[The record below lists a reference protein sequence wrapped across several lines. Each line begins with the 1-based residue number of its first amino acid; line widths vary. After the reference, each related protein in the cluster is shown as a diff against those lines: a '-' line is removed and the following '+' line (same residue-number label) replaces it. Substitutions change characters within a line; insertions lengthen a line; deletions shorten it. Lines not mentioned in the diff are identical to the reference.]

1 MTDQSDDDSDPGG
14 VELVDIR
21 ELIPSEWH
29 GQQTWVSSYRAYGL
43 PQAELGATEPFEL
56 LGVRGQ
62 LFWGGAPY
70 LEIKASMEP
79 QIDGSVVVHQEVGDF
94 KHAPCGPYLLLMA
107 PTRFGATPTAE
118 EDTRS
123 RLRSVLA
130 LLRLTVGR
138 NVAVEQL
145 GELIYTASTRKAT
158 VIEAF
163 RPPGFDPP
171 PDLSQAGL
179 GLISELNGVVHG
191 LSEQQRNRV
200 ELSLQWCFRATE
212 TIGINAFLMYWFAL
226 DALAM
231 SRRGG
236 LAPVEEQLAR
246 IYQIDRP
253 GLRSRFRLGQLLG
266 VRDRIVHEGFHPVIH
281 TRVLD
286 LMGAVYWDLLL
297 DILGLDPRRA
307 AGRIVPVQDMNLFP
321 WPS

>member
-1 MTDQSDDDSDPGG
+1 MSDQQDDDGEPGRL
-14 VELVDIR
+14 EIVDIR
-21 ELIPSEWH
+21 ELIPPEWH
-29 GQQTWVSSYRAYGL
+29 GQQTWVSSYRSFGL
-43 PQAELGATEPFEL
+43 PQAELRATQPFQL

-70 LEIKASMEP
+70 LETKASMEP
-79 QIDGSVVVHQEVGDF
+79 QIDGSIVVRHEVGDF
-94 KHAPCGPYLLLMA
+94 GHATYGPYLLLMT
-107 PTRFGATPTAE
+107 PTQLGATPTAE

-145 GELIYTASTRKAT
+145 GELIYTASTREAT

-171 PDLSQAGL
+171 PDISQASL
-179 GLISELNGVVHG
+179 GLIRELNESLQG
-191 LSEQQRNRV
+191 LSEQQHNRV

-212 TIGINAFLMYWFAL
+212 AMEINAFLMYWFAV

-231 SRRGG
+231 SRRRG
-236 LAPVEEQLAR
+236 LAPVEDQLAS
-246 IYQIDRP
+246 IYQIDRR
-253 GLRSRFRLGQLLG
+253 GVRSRFRLGRLLG

-281 TRVLD
+281 RRVLD
-286 LMGAVYWDLLL
+286 FIGAVYWDLVLN
-297 DILGLDPRRA
+297 ILGLDPRRA
-307 AGRIVPVQDMNLFP
+307 AGRILPVQDIDRFP